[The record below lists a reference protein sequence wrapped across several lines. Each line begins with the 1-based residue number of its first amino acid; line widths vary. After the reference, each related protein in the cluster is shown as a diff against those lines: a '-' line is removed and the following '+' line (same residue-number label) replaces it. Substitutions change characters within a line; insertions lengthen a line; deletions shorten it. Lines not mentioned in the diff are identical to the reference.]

1 MVNMN
6 ISPSGVVIGAMPP
19 VAPGGRLPITAG
31 QALADLLAGPVDVGA
46 VLEIEVTSVSAYFEV
61 ERSRR

>member
-6 ISPSGVVIGAMPP
+6 ISPSGVVDRGHAAGDSGWQ
-19 VAPGGRLPITAG
+19 VAHGGG

-46 VLEIEVTSVSAYFEV
+46 ILEIDGDIGQGILGG
-61 ERSRR
+61 